1 MGLHEGPGTLELADI
16 LLWAV
21 LATRLASLVLGSWI
35 VIMAFKGY
43 RRTNARSMGFLAT
56 GMALITIG
64 AFVEGVLLQFLG
76 WTPNEAH
83 ALESSLNVL
92 GFLMILYSIRG
103 SDQGSSQ
110 S

>member
-1 MGLHEGPGTLELADI
+1 MGLHEGPGTLESADI

-21 LATRLASLVLGSWI
+21 LATRLASLALGSWI

-43 RRTNARSMGFLAT
+43 RRTNARPVGCLAT
-56 GMALITIG
+56 GMTLITLG
-64 AFVEGVLLQFLG
+64 AFVEGILLQFLG
-76 WTPNEAH
+76 WTANETH

-92 GFLMILYSIRG
+92 GFPVIL
-103 SDQGSSQ
+103 SSVRR